1 MSNEILVAI
10 FGFVG
15 TLVGTIGG
23 ILTSNR
29 LTGYRI
35 TQLEIKVD
43 KHNNLIERM
52 FEVEKR
58 ISIIEDE
65 MKGVKR

>member
-10 FGFVG
+10 LGFIG
-15 TLVGTIGG
+15 TLIGTIGG

-35 TQLEIKVD
+35 TQLEEAVK
-43 KHNNLIERM
+43 KHNNLVDRM
-52 FEVEKR
+52 YHVENR
-58 ISIIEDE
+58 VSLIEDE
-65 MKGVKR
+65 MKGVKQ

>member
-10 FGFVG
+10 LGFVG